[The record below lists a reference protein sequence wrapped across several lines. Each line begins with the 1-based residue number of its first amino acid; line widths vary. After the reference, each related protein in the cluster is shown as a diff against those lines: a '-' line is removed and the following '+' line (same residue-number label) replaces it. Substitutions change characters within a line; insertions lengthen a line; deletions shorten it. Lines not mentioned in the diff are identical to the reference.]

1 VADAKITPENNEVLI
16 LENAK
21 IGQLKNTT
29 IVLDTLNG
37 YHKLTAGVVD
47 IISRKEFS
55 GYATYQ
61 YVNAI
66 NDTFNIKMTDFHLEA
81 ISPEGKSRKKNT
93 INATQQTVG
102 KGAVADLDKILVAP
116 RIFYKGDMVMYAT
129 RPALQLKGFVKLDL
143 KKLKNYNT
151 WLAYDQSG
159 DEKEFYL
166 DFDKTVT
173 EEGRKA
179 TAGLHFA
186 QDNSLY
192 ITFISDKKDES
203 DEDFFLPSGSLF
215 FDKESSQFKIEDRQ
229 KAAGEKLSGKVFT
242 YNEEKQEVTFEGP
255 INFFKNTNG
264 FKLTASAIGSGS
276 LTTNE
281 IKINSFI
288 MTDMAIP
295 DMAYQLMA
303 NNLLEVIKSEGA
315 PEGLGDQTE
324 LLYKISN
331 LIGERVTKDYEQKSQ
346 QGYVSLGTVQGLIQP
361 IVFSNVNLKWSQDR
375 KAFYS
380 EGTIGISNSNRLDIN
395 GAFEGFMEIR
405 KNEDGAPVFHVFF
418 KASPESWYY
427 FGFEDN
433 RLMVHSANQAFNELI
448 TKKSNASKAKV
459 GELVSI
465 PGTDEET
472 LSFVN
477 RFRLQY
483 YGLEAP
489 YDLTSGTSS
498 AKKKEKKKEEK
509 KEDDGF

>member
-1 VADAKITPENNEVLI
+1 
-16 LENAK
+16 
-21 IGQLKNTT
+21 
-29 IVLDTLNG
+29 
-37 YHKLTAGVVD
+37 
-47 IISRKEFS
+47 
-55 GYATYQ
+55 
-61 YVNAI
+61 
-66 NDTFNIKMTDFHLEA
+66 
-81 ISPEGKSRKKNT
+81 EGKSRKKNT

-102 KGAVADLDKILVAP
+102 KGAVADLDNILVAP

-151 WLAYDQSG
+151 WLAYDQNG
-159 DEKEFYL
+159 DEKEIYL

-173 EEGRKA
+173 EEGRRA

-192 ITFISDKKDES
+192 ITFIFDKKDES

-229 KAAGEKLSGKVFT
+229 KASGEKLSGKVFA
-242 YNEEKQEVTFEGP
+242 YNEEKQEVNFEGP

-281 IKINSFI
+281 IKMNSFI
-288 MTDMAIP
+288 MADMAIP

-303 NNLLEVIKSEGA
+303 NNLLEVIKSEGV

-331 LIGERVTKDYEQKSQ
+331 LIGERITKDYEQKSQ
-346 QGYVSLGTVQGLIQP
+346 QGYLSLGTVQGLIQP
-361 IVFSNVNLKWSQDR
+361 IVFSNINLKWSQDR

-433 RLMVHSANQAFNELI
+433 RLMVHSANQPFNELI
-448 TKKSNASKAKV
+448 TKKTNASKAKI
-459 GELVSI
+459 GELIFI

-483 YGLEAP
+483 YGIEAP